1 MRTLALACLAAMAGA
16 FHPVS
21 AAAQGLIRDAEI
33 EKTLR
38 DYSDPIF
45 TAAGLKASDVDLY
58 IINDPSLNAFVANG
72 QRVHLHTGLIMA
84 AETPEQL
91 KGVIAHETCHI
102 ACGHSITRDAA
113 MEAGANASLIS
124 IGLGVL
130 AIAAGAPDAGVAL
143 IGSGQQFGLLT
154 IFKHTRTEE
163 SAADQK
169 AVTYLEATHQSGQGL
184 IDFFEKY
191 RYQEVM
197 STRRQMPYFRSHPL
211 SADRISALRKR
222 VEESRATAVPQPPE
236 AIDQLDRM
244 KAKLEGFLSPYSRV
258 YRDYPESDKSI
269 PARYARAI
277 AAYRVPDLGTAM
289 REVNGLL
296 ELEPDNPYFHELKG
310 QILFENG
317 RAEESIAPHRRSV
330 ELAPGQPLLKVNL
343 ARSLTEAGGPDNLKE
358 AEGLLIDALAL
369 ERDNAFAWDQIARV
383 YAAQNK
389 IGDAD
394 LATAEAAYSIGDLR
408 RAYVFARRA
417 QDKLDPQTP
426 NGRRASDIS
435 AITDP
440 RAQRGRG

>member
-1 MRTLALACLAAMAGA
+1 
-16 FHPVS
+16 
-21 AAAQGLIRDAEI
+21 
-33 EKTLR
+33 
-38 DYSDPIF
+38 
-45 TAAGLKASDVDLY
+45 
-58 IINDPSLNAFVANG
+58 
-72 QRVHLHTGLIMA
+72 
-84 AETPEQL
+84 
-91 KGVIAHETCHI
+91 VIAHETCHI

-113 MEAGANASLIS
+113 MEAGANASLIA

-236 AIDQLDRM
+236 AIDQLNRM